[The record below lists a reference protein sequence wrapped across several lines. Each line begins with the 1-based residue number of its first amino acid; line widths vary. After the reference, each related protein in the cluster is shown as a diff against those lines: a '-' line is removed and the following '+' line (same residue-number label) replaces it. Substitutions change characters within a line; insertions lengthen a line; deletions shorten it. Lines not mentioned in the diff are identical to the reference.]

1 MAETEDFLIREL
13 HPGNIPS
20 LSPDEESKNYL
31 PLYICVCVLSRFS
44 RVQLF
49 VTPWTVTH
57 QAPLSMGFPRQE
69 YWNGLSFP
77 PPGDLPDPR
86 IQIASL
92 ALQVDS
98 LPLRHWR
105 SPEQYLFAIITKG
118 KGVGTVSFFTVL
130 YWEAAFSQRILTVD
144 EYQLFQ

>member
-69 YWNGLSFP
+69 YLNGLSFP
-77 PPGDLPDPR
+77 PPGDLTDPR

-92 ALQVDS
+92 ALHVDS

-105 SPEQYLFAIITKG
+105 SPEQ
-118 KGVGTVSFFTVL
+118 
-130 YWEAAFSQRILTVD
+130 
-144 EYQLFQ
+144 